1 MLVPMQWLK
10 QYIEVESDMEMFS
23 DKMIMSGSNIET
35 VTRFGEEI
43 ENVVVGKI
51 LSIER
56 HPDADKL
63 VVTKVQIGDQESVQI
78 VTGATNLFEGAYIP
92 VALHNSK
99 LPGGKSIKKGK
110 LRGIESNGMLCSA
123 SELGFSDKVI
133 PLNHRDGIWILEE
146 EFPLGQ
152 DIVTALG
159 LKEAVVDFE
168 ITPNRPDCLSM
179 LGMARETAA
188 TLGGKMQYPQTH
200 CNVEEGL
207 ASEFIQIKIH
217 KPELCKRYVAR
228 VVKDVKVEP
237 SPWWLQQRLIF
248 AGMRPINNIVDITNY
263 VMLEYGQPLHA
274 FDIRDLEDQLIQ
286 VDTAKEGEIFITLD
300 GSERKLTENM
310 LLIKDGKRAV
320 AIAGVMGGLN
330 SEIKDDTQ
338 TILIESANFNGDSI
352 RATSKKLVL
361 RTEASSRFE
370 KGIDPNLCSAAAD
383 RVCHLI
389 EAIGAGK
396 VIGGNVDEYPG
407 QVEEKAVAVRVQR
420 VNSVLGIQLKAQEMQ
435 DIFERLEMRVES
447 DGQVLIVTP
456 PTVRQ
461 DLLKEIDFI
470 EEIARIYG
478 YDRMPITLPKGHN
491 EAKKSFDRTLK
502 DLMRDSLTSMGAN
515 EVQTYSFVSPKG
527 VSQIKA
533 ENDANLMNFVK
544 IINPLGEENSVMRT
558 TLIPNMLETL
568 GRNYSRNIEKVRAFE
583 IGNTFVNIASEQIE
597 GLPTEKDSLVIA
609 SYGQEESF
617 FTLKGMIEEL
627 FSKLGISQLSF
638 VQEEQINTYHPGRC
652 ARVLSN
658 GTELGVMGEI
668 HPDVS
673 ENFEIGCKCYCAE
686 FSVKSIIAVSN
697 VMKYYK
703 PLPKYPAMVRDI
715 ALLVEEEIKA
725 DQLKQIIVNSAGE
738 ILESVTLFDVYRG
751 KNIPV
756 NQKSIAYSLVYRASD
771 RTLTDEEVAKVHSSV
786 LENLEKQACARLRAI

>member
-1 MLVPMQWLK
+1 MLVPIQWLK
-10 QYIEVESDMEMFS
+10 EYTEVESNIENFS

-35 VTRFGEEI
+35 VAHFGEEI
-43 ENVVVGKI
+43 QNVVVGKI
-51 LSIER
+51 LSIQG

-63 VVTKVQIGDQESVQI
+63 VVTKVQVGSEETIQI

-99 LPGGKSIKKGK
+99 LPGGKVIKKGK

-133 PLNHRDGIWILEE
+133 PLKHRDGIWILEE
-146 EFPLGQ
+146 EYPLGQ

-179 LGMARETAA
+179 LGMARETVA
-188 TLGGKMQYPQTH
+188 TYGGKLKYPQTQ
-200 CNVEEGL
+200 CKVEEGQ
-207 ASEFIQIKIH
+207 ASEYIKITIH

-228 VVKDVKVEP
+228 VVKDVKIAS

-274 FDIRDLEDQLIQ
+274 FDIRDLEDQQIQ
-286 VDTAKEGEIFITLD
+286 VDTAKEGETFITLD
-300 GSERKLTENM
+300 GTERKLTENM

-352 RATSKKLVL
+352 RATSKKLAL
-361 RTEASSRFE
+361 RTEASARFE

-383 RVCHLI
+383 RVCYLI

-396 VIGGNVDEYPG
+396 VIRGSMDEYPG
-407 QVEEKAVAVRVQR
+407 KVEEKTAKVRMKR
-420 VNSVLGIQLKAQEMQ
+420 VNSVLGIALTAQEMQ
-435 DIFERLEMRVES
+435 DIFERLEIKVEF
-447 DGQVLIVTP
+447 DGEVFTVTP

-461 DLLKEIDFI
+461 DLLEEIDFI

-478 YDRMPITLPKGHN
+478 YDRMPVTLPKGNN
-491 EAKKSFDRTLK
+491 EATKSFGYAFK
-502 DLMRDSLTSMGAN
+502 DQMRDSLTAMGAN
-515 EVQTYSFVSPKG
+515 EIQTYSFVSPKG
-527 VSQIKA
+527 VHQIKG
-533 ENDANLMNFVK
+533 EVNSHLVNFVK

-558 TLIPNMLETL
+558 TLIPNMLEVL
-568 GRNYSRNIEKVRAFE
+568 GRNYSRNIANARAFE
-583 IGNTFVNIASEQIE
+583 IGNTFFNTQSEQYE
-597 GLPTEKDSLVIA
+597 ELSKEEDSIVIA
-609 SYGQEESF
+609 AYGQGESF
-617 FTLKGMIEEL
+617 FTLKGVIEEL
-627 FSKLGISQLSF
+627 FNKLGVSQLSF
-638 VQEEQINTYHPGRC
+638 IQEEQNGTYHPGRC

-673 ENFEIGCKCYCAE
+673 ENFGIGCKCYCGE
-686 FSVKSIIAVSN
+686 FKVKNLMDSCN
-697 VMKYYK
+697 MMTYYK

-715 ALLVEEEIKA
+715 ALVVAEDIKA
-725 DQLKQIIVNSAGE
+725 DDLKQIIKNSAGE

-751 KNIPV
+751 KNIPE
-756 NQKSIAYSLVYRASD
+756 NHKSIAYSLVYRSPD
-771 RTLTDEEVAKVHSSV
+771 RTLTEEEVTKVHRQV
-786 LENLEKQACARLRAI
+786 LDNLEKQASARLRDI